1 MTAGQDIDNSSGQII
16 ANKAIQ
22 LSSQGLTN
30 NAGQIGRVEGTV
42 NIDAGTGVLSNQQGK
57 LQSSQDLTLKAQGID
72 NQSGLIA

>member
-1 MTAGQDIDNSSGQII
+1 MEVTAGQDIDNSSGQII
-16 ANKAIQ
+16 ANKAVQ

-30 NAGQIGRVEGTV
+30 NAGQIGSVEVTV

-72 NQSGLIA
+72 

>member
-22 LSSQGLTN
+22 LSSQSLTN

>member
-1 MTAGQDIDNSSGQII
+1 GSIEVTAGQDIDNSSGQII

-30 NAGQIGRVEGTV
+30 NAGQIGSVEGTV

-57 LQSSQDLTLKAQGID
+57 LQSSQDLTLK
-72 NQSGLIA
+72 